1 VSVQRTESV
10 RTPDGEFD
18 LSVWV
23 PDGGRGPA
31 VLVLQEIFGV
41 GEYIEAVAGDLTSL
55 GYVVA
60 APDLFWRER
69 RNWRASHD
77 EQGMSESM
85 DLAGK
90 FDLEQGVSDIALAY
104 QHLSGLPEADGGVAV
119 LGFCFGGT
127 LAFMTAAQIQSAA
140 VVSYYGSGVPDQLAL
155 LDKIKSPLQLQF
167 GGQDPYIPAEKI
179 ADIADAVEQLD
190 HIELHVQ
197 EDAGHAFHNR
207 VAPQFHQPDAAA
219 RAWALTVE
227 FLERHL

>member
-1 VSVQRTESV
+1 M
-10 RTPDGEFD
+10 RTPEGEFD

-23 PDGGRGPA
+23 PDAGRGPA

-41 GEYIEAVAGDLTSL
+41 GEYIEAVAGDLAAL
-55 GYVVA
+55 GYIVA

-77 EQGMSESM
+77 PQGQSESM

-90 FDLEQGVSDIALAY
+90 FDPEQGVADIVLAY
-104 QHLSGLPEADGGVAV
+104 QHLSRLPETDGGVAV
-119 LGFCFGGT
+119 LGFCLGGT
-127 LAFMTAAQIQSAA
+127 LAFMTAARIQPAA

-155 LDKIKSPLQLQF
+155 LGKIKSPLQLQF
-167 GGQDPYIPAEKI
+167 GGQDPYIPADRI
-179 ADIADAVEQLD
+179 ATVADAVEQLD
-190 HIELHVQ
+190 HVELHVQ
-197 EDAGHAFHNR
+197 ESAGHAFHNR